1 MRNSEEQRRGRFTF
15 LKGTN
20 RKLKLHLIF
29 ISILMISWHVNI
41 SCILWMKFRLAVFT
55 SVDKTVGEMNT
66 FYVVQHG
73 HSLAVLLSTQGTFKD
88 WLAKIICT
96 FLYVLIEN
104 ISIFTCK
111 IYYTLGKASKKKFG
125 KSWDIVPTGR
135 GGTLSLHISVPTEK
149 ITCSEWLR
157 TYNKVIK
164 YF

>member
-111 IYYTLGKASKKKFG
+111 IYYTKIWSGMKAYLLKKFLPAQ
-125 KSWDIVPTGR
+125 KVSCNEVARIHQNLQVCRWPK
-135 GGTLSLHISVPTEK
+135 K
-149 ITCSEWLR
+149 I
-157 TYNKVIK
+157 
-164 YF
+164 